1 MSRAARLGAFIIATL
16 AILAIGIFIIG
27 DRQYLFSNTYQLK
40 TQFANVVG
48 LNEGAEVRVGGVH
61 SGTVRRI
68 ELPKNPTDKITVLMD
83 LQRSTHDIIKQDS
96 VAAIQTEGLL
106 GNEYVSITFGGAQ
119 ALNVRDGDTIASEP
133 PLVIADIIKKADAI
147 MDSTKEAVANTTVVT
162 ANLKSISGKIDTG
175 QGTIG
180 ALVNNK
186 EMYTDLQAT
195 TVGLKDATVDAQ
207 ASIAD
212 FQENMEALKQNFLL
226 RGYFKKRGYEDS
238 AALAKNQIPTLPD
251 AGPMKTFTY
260 DPKTLFEKIDTAKLK
275 NEGSLSAAGKFLAG
289 NEFGVAVV
297 VVSTG
302 LTGDT
307 EKDLVLTQARA
318 AVIRAYLVGNYGFD
332 DSQLKILGMG
342 KKVSAAAD
350 AAGPDAANIS
360 ATASGSGTTT
370 PAAAPAPAKA
380 SAPVSPWG
388 EIQIVIYPPGTELP
402 ADQQPGIAST
412 LHP

>member
-1 MSRAARLGAFIIATL
+1 MSRAARLGTFIIATL
-16 AILAIGIFIIG
+16 AILAVGIFIIG

-40 TQFANVVG
+40 AQFANVVG
-48 LNEGAEVRVGGVH
+48 LNEGAEVRLGGVH

-68 ELPKNPTDKITVLMD
+68 DLPKNPSDKITVLMD

-106 GNEYVSITFGGAQ
+106 GNEYISITFGGAQ

-133 PLVIADIIKKADAI
+133 PLVIADIIKKANVI
-147 MDSTKEAVANTTVVT
+147 MDSTKEAVANTTVAT
-162 ANLKSISGKIDTG
+162 ANLKSITAKIDDG

-186 EMYTDLQAT
+186 EMYNDLQAT
-195 TVGLKDATVDAQ
+195 TVGLKDATVHAQ
-207 ASIAD
+207 AGIAD

-238 AALAKNQIPTLPD
+238 AELAKNQIPNLPD

-275 NEGSLSAAGKFLAG
+275 NEGSLSPAGKFLAG

-318 AVIRAYLVGNYGFD
+318 AVIRAYLVGNFGFD
-332 DSQLKILGMG
+332 DAQLKILGMG

-350 AAGPDAANIS
+350 SAGPDAATITATAAAS
-360 ATASGSGTTT
+360 ATATT
-370 PAAAPAPAKA
+370 APAPTKA

-388 EIQIVIYPPGTELP
+388 EIQIIIYPPGTELP
-402 ADQQPGIAST
+402 ADQQPGVAST
-412 LHP
+412 LHQ

>member
-48 LNEGAEVRVGGVH
+48 LNEGAEVRIGGVH

-195 TVGLKDATVDAQ
+195 TVGLKDATVHAQ
-207 ASIAD
+207 AGIAD